1 MTDEKKPKNTFLSA
15 ALEAKKNK
23 AQFQQSANGKHVPK
37 PSKGFGGATVVRR
50 SGRGG

>member
-1 MTDEKKPKNTFLSA
+1 MTDQKKTKNTFLSA

-23 AQFQQSANGKHVPK
+23 AAFLQSQQGKNVPK
-37 PSKGFGGATVVRR
+37 PNKGFGGATVVRR